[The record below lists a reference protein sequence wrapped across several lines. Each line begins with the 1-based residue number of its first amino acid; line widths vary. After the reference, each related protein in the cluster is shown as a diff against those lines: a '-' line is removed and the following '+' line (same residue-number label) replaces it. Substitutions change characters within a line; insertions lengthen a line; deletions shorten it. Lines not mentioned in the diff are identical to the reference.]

1 MKAIFLDIDGVLNVE
16 NWMLKNKPWIDEH
29 KLFLIGILCKITG
42 SSVILSTNWREIWDE
57 ELYTSNPNNGI
68 CKAHKLFDKYNI
80 KVVGKIP
87 VFGKRE
93 DEIFQYI
100 NENKIEKYIIID
112 DMNLNVNN
120 FLHINSEKG
129 FIFLDFIKSFIIL
142 HT

>member
-1 MKAIFLDIDGVLNVE
+1 M
-16 NWMLKNKPWIDEH
+16 
-29 KLFLIGILCKITG
+29 
-42 SSVILSTNWREIWDE
+42 
-57 ELYTSNPNNGI
+57 
-68 CKAHKLFDKYNI
+68 YNI

-129 FIFLDFIKSFIIL
+129 FTFLDFIKSFIIL